1 MSVPM
6 QYGVVMMM
14 TAVSPRMRLLLSCA
28 ERTKSLP
35 AHCGTSATPIATA
48 SAAAT
53 MKLSRKKK
61 QWCMGP
67 EQSVL
72 VVTFE
77 NRKSQRRS
85 YNDTVMRVS
94 IVQVL

>member
-35 AHCGTSATPIATA
+35 AQCGTSATPIATA

-53 MKLSRKKK
+53 IKLSRKKA
-61 QWCMGP
+61 
-67 EQSVL
+67 
-72 VVTFE
+72 VVYGS
-77 NRKSQRRS
+77 RA
-85 YNDTVMRVS
+85 VS
-94 IVQVL
+94 LGRDI